1 MDLVDLDG
9 LSSRLNVIKT
19 FSDMSD
25 PEDIDALVRQLR
37 PRLRNVIGATIGKGG
52 EGKTTV
58 TTNLAYVLAEAEKEK
73 GRQGKPTKPILYIE
87 LDSNGNGRLN
97 LGIRGSEF
105 DDDGLG
111 FFEAL
116 TEDKG
121 LKVVQGVRPYLDMV
135 VSGCHNADIPSSVT
149 KLSDKYGITSY
160 LLLAALLAQISHR
173 YRWILLDFSPGDK
186 MIQRMGLAACTHLI
200 APMKGSDNAVIE
212 GLGTLATLV
221 RQIRR
226 LNHEVAIVSLV
237 FLGYRR
243 VNDQPTSQLTN
254 LREKIG
260 ILLDRAHISREVLVS
275 AFIRDGATTANL
287 ARNYGMPAGEFA
299 LAAAGQ
305 LLESDTGKPVD
316 RPRDENGRYADPKRA
331 LDLAGDYISVATQV
345 IQLVRQRNQ
354 ELHGDEA
361 SHC

>member
-1 MDLVDLDG
+1 MDLIELDG
-9 LSSRLNVIKT
+9 LSSRLNVIKS

-25 PEDIDALVRQLR
+25 PEDIGALVRQLR
-37 PRLRNVIGATIGKGG
+37 PRLRNVIGTTIGKGG
-52 EGKTTV
+52 EGKTTI
-58 TTNLAYVLAEAEKEK
+58 TANLAYVLAEAEKERAK
-73 GRQGKPTKPILYIE
+73 QGKPTKPILYIE

-97 LGIRGSEF
+97 LGIRGGEF

-116 TEDKG
+116 TEDKDF
-121 LKVVQGVRPYLDMV
+121 KVVQGVRPYLDMV
-135 VSGCHNADIPSSVT
+135 VSGSHNADIPSSVT
-149 KLSDKYGITSY
+149 KLSDKHGIASY
-160 LLLAALLAQISHR
+160 LLLAVLLAQISHR

-186 MIQRMGLAACTHLI
+186 MIQRLGLAACTHLI

-212 GLGTLATLV
+212 GLGTLAKLV

-226 LNHEVAIVSLV
+226 LNDEVAIVSLI

-243 VNDQPTSQLTN
+243 VNDEPTSQLSN

-260 ILLDRAHISREVLVS
+260 ILLDQAHISREVLVD

-299 LAAAGQ
+299 LATAGQ
-305 LLESDTGKPVD
+305 LLDTHTNELVE
-316 RPRDENGRYADPKRA
+316 RPRDENGRFADPQRA
-331 LDLAGDYISVATQV
+331 FDIAADYTSVATQV
-345 IQLVRQRNQ
+345 IQLIRQRNQ
-354 ELHGDEA
+354 ELQGAESA
-361 SHC
+361 

>member
-1 MDLVDLDG
+1 MNLIEFDG
-9 LSSRLNVIKT
+9 LSSRLDIIKS

-25 PEDIDALVRQLR
+25 PEEINALVRTLR

-52 EGKTTV
+52 EGKTTI
-58 TTNLAYVLAEAEKEK
+58 TTNLAYVLAEAENERV
-73 GRQGKPTKPILYIE
+73 RQGKPSKPILYIE

-97 LGIRGSEF
+97 LGIRGGEF

-116 TEDKG
+116 TEDKEF
-121 LKVVQGVRPYLDMV
+121 KVVQGVRPHLDMV
-135 VSGCHNADIPSSVT
+135 VSGSHNADIPSSVT
-149 KLSDKYGITSY
+149 KLSDKHGIASY
-160 LLLAALLAQISHR
+160 LLLAVLLAQISHR

-186 MIQRMGLAACTHLI
+186 MIQRLGLAACTHLV

-226 LNHEVAIVSLV
+226 LNDEVAIVSLI

-254 LREKIG
+254 LREKMG
-260 ILLDRAHISREVLVS
+260 ILLDRAHISREVLVD

-305 LLESDTGKPVD
+305 LFNSHTGDRVD
-316 RPRDENGRYADPKRA
+316 RPRDENGRYADPQRA
-331 LDLAGDYISVATQV
+331 FDLAADYTNVATQV
-345 IQLVRQRNQ
+345 IQLIRQRNQ
-354 ELHGDEA
+354 KLQGAEA
-361 SHC
+361 A